1 MTKNLKKK
9 VSGSRQIP
17 AASVSHLLA
26 LLPCTVLFVNTY
38 NTDREGCLVPP
49 TPLLQGSWVLTL
61 SIIFSTQFCPCHSY
75 ADICIFCPQ
84 LDVVLVSSGR
94 AGADVLHTPWMAWHG
109 AWLPDVTIASHAPLV
124 SDGPS
129 SAWTHHARRRRVFC
143 HLLRTLRLHP
153 QAVSPLSRALCCF
166 PCCCMPCCPTA
177 RFAHVLP
184 QALTRGPVTV
194 RLCITTAPGVCDTI
208 GNTRVIIALA
218 PGCYVRSSTPGRG
231 PVRGQV

>member
-1 MTKNLKKK
+1 M
-9 VSGSRQIP
+9 
-17 AASVSHLLA
+17 
-26 LLPCTVLFVNTY
+26 LF
-38 NTDREGCLVPP
+38 L
-49 TPLLQGSWVLTL
+49 
-61 SIIFSTQFCPCHSY
+61 F
-75 ADICIFCPQ
+75 PQ
-84 LDVVLVSSGR
+84 VVLVRTCSTLLGWR
-94 AGADVLHTPWMAWHG
+94 GTVHGCQTRLLRHTRPWCVGLH
-109 AWLPDVTIASHAPLV
+109 
-124 SDGPS
+124 
-129 SAWTHHARRRRVFC
+129 RRESTSPVFR

-177 RFAHVLP
+177 CFAHVLP

-208 GNTRVIIALA
+208 GNTRVIITLP

>member
-1 MTKNLKKK
+1 M
-9 VSGSRQIP
+9 
-17 AASVSHLLA
+17 
-26 LLPCTVLFVNTY
+26 LF
-38 NTDREGCLVPP
+38 
-49 TPLLQGSWVLTL
+49 L
-61 SIIFSTQFCPCHSY
+61 S
-75 ADICIFCPQ
+75 PQ
-84 LDVVLVSSGR
+84 VVLVRTCSTLLGWR
-94 AGADVLHTPWMAWHG
+94 GTVPV
-109 AWLPDVTIASHAPLV
+109 WLPHETIASHAPLV
-124 SDGPS
+124 YGPS
-129 SAWTHHARRRRVFC
+129 SAWTHRARRVFR

-166 PCCCMPCCPTA
+166 PCCCMPCCPTD

-208 GNTRVIIALA
+208 GNTRVIITLP